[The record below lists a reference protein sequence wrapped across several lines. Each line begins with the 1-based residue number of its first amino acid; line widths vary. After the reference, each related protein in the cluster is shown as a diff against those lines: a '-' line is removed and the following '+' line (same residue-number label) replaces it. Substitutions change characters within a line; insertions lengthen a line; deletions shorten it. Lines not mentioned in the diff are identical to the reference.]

1 MSYQHIYTVHQHN
14 TSSLLFTPPTPFHQH
29 THSIV
34 APGDLDMTSMRLRME
49 YLEKELQDTREAH
62 EMQLEGLSED
72 VTSYHHTISALHAQ
86 IASLHATTAEATAVS
101 AASLDHQAHHDAEAS
116 SLSREI
122 VTLQGELKSQQSA
135 ATARATFLEGEVNRM
150 QFNIQMLQNDI
161 AQMMRDR
168 TNEKVPHSPHESRNL
183 CHCSHP
189 VHRPP

>member
-1 MSYQHIYTVHQHN
+1 
-14 TSSLLFTPPTPFHQH
+14 
-29 THSIV
+29 
-34 APGDLDMTSMRLRME
+34 MTSMRLRME

-150 QFNIQMLQNDI
+150 QFNIQMLQSDI

-168 TNEKVPHSPHESRNL
+168 TNEKVPHIYLSNQGTLISAHQ
-183 CHCSHP
+183 
-189 VHRPP
+189 RPP